1 MCYELTLFLTVL
13 DSKVVPVLILR
24 WPITFNS
31 LKMNVC
37 VCVCVCVCACA
48 CVYVFVLYVYYW
60 FSLFFFKG
68 CSVIVGH
75 YGIYPCAAPLQVFTG
90 L

>member
-1 MCYELTLFLTVL
+1 MYNILSMCIIYICMY
-13 DSKVVPVLILR
+13 SY
-24 WPITFNS
+24 
-31 LKMNVC
+31 
-37 VCVCVCVCACA
+37 VCVCVCACA
-48 CVYVFVLYVYYW
+48 CMHVLILHVYYW
-60 FSLFFFKG
+60 FTLFLFKG